1 MLIFSSS
8 YHSKCRERIFKQ
20 KKNDLAA
27 KRGFL
32 KMGQITTK
40 KNVHQWKI
48 TVEILMQ
55 ISYHKNPLSI
65 NDVKRVLDKWRS
77 FETEIRNRIFSSD
90 L

>member
-1 MLIFSSS
+1 
-8 YHSKCRERIFKQ
+8 
-20 KKNDLAA
+20 
-27 KRGFL
+27 
-32 KMGQITTK
+32 
-40 KNVHQWKI
+40 
-48 TVEILMQ
+48 MQ